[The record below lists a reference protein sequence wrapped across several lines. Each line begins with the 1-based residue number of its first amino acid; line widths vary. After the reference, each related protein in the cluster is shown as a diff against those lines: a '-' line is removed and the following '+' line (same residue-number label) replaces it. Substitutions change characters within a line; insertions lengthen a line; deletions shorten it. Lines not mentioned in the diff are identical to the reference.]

1 MTPFVYARA
10 DSLGDTIA
18 AGAAPDSAFL
28 AGGTELLNWLRLGIA
43 GPARIIDISRLD
55 GLDQIEALPGGGLT
69 IGALTH
75 LNDVAQHPLV
85 MRDYPVLSQAILN
98 AASPQLRNLATI
110 GGNLL
115 QKTRCAYFRAEEQ
128 LPCNK
133 RELGSG
139 CSALHGINDN
149 HAIFGWTEDC
159 VATQPS
165 DPAVALAAL
174 DAVIVT
180 AHRSG
185 GRRIPATEFHLLPDT
200 RPEADNVLQQGEL
213 ITAIELPAPAPR
225 SAYLKVRERESYEY
239 AIVSAAAVLEM
250 DGQTIRRAALALGSV
265 ALRPWRL
272 SAAEEQLAGA
282 EIGDREALSTAI
294 EQSFAEARPLS
305 QNAYKIELAKTAALR
320 AIERAARMPS

>member
-43 GPARIIDISRLD
+43 EPTRIIDISRLD
-55 GLDQIEALPGGGLT
+55 GLDQAETLPGGGLT

-75 LNDVAQHPLV
+75 LNDVAQHALV
-85 MRDYPVLSQAILN
+85 VRDYPVLSQAILN

-133 RELGSG
+133 RQLGSG

-180 AHRSG
+180 AHGSG
-185 GRRIPATEFHLLPDT
+185 GRRIPAAEFHLLPDT

-282 EIGDREALSTAI
+282 EIGDREALNTAI
-294 EQSFAEARPLS
+294 EQSFAQARPLS

-320 AIERAARMPS
+320 AIERAARMSS

>member
-43 GPARIIDISRLD
+43 EPTRIIDISRLD
-55 GLDQIEALPGGGLT
+55 GLDQVETLPGGGLT

-75 LNDVAQHPLV
+75 LNDVAQHALV
-85 MRDYPVLSQAILN
+85 VRDYPVLSQAILN

-133 RELGSG
+133 RQLGSG

-159 VATQPS
+159 VATSHP
-165 DPAVALAAL
+165 
-174 DAVIVT
+174 T
-180 AHRSG
+180 
-185 GRRIPATEFHLLPDT
+185 
-200 RPEADNVLQQGEL
+200 
-213 ITAIELPAPAPR
+213 
-225 SAYLKVRERESYEY
+225 
-239 AIVSAAAVLEM
+239 
-250 DGQTIRRAALALGSV
+250 
-265 ALRPWRL
+265 RPWRWQHL
-272 SAAEEQLAGA
+272 MRSSSPRTAAAAGA
-282 EIGDREALSTAI
+282 FRQRNSTCFPTRGPRQTMCCSKA
-294 EQSFAEARPLS
+294 
-305 QNAYKIELAKTAALR
+305 N
-320 AIERAARMPS
+320 